1 MASTNLNIRLD
12 SEIKKKAQKIFA
24 DLGLDTT
31 TAINIF
37 LRQVIRTNG
46 LPFEIKA
53 DTPNEET
60 IEAINEIETL
70 KNNPNKK
77 VYYTFS
83 ELLEDVDKDV

>member
-46 LPFEIKA
+46 LPFEVKA
-53 DTPNEET
+53 DSPNQET
-60 IEAINEIETL
+60 LEAIDEIENL

-83 ELLEDVDKDV
+83 ELLEDVEKNV

>member
-1 MASTNLNIRLD
+1 MANTNLNIRLD
-12 SEIKKKAQKIFA
+12 SEIKKKAQQIFA
-24 DLGLDTT
+24 NLGLDTT

-46 LPFEIKA
+46 LPFEVKA
-53 DTPNEET
+53 DIPNEET
-60 IEAINEIETL
+60 LEAIDKIKEL

>member
-60 IEAINEIETL
+60 IEAIKEIETL

>member
-46 LPFEIKA
+46 LPFEVKA
-53 DTPNEET
+53 DIPNEET
-60 IEAINEIETL
+60 LEAIDKIKEL

>member
-12 SEIKKKAQKIFA
+12 SEIKKKAQKIFNE
-24 DLGLDTT
+24 LGLDTT

-46 LPFEIKA
+46 LPFEVKT
-53 DTPNEET
+53 DTPNQET
-60 IEAINEIETL
+60 IEAINEIEQL
-70 KNNPNKK
+70 NNTPNKK

-83 ELLEDVDKDV
+83 DLLEDVNEDV

>member
-12 SEIKKKAQKIFA
+12 SEIKRKAQKIFS

-46 LPFEIKA
+46 LPFEVKG
-53 DTPNEET
+53 DTPNKET
-60 IEAINEIETL
+60 IEAINEIENL
-70 KNNPNKK
+70 KNAPNKK

-83 ELLEDVDKDV
+83 ELLEDVNNDV